1 MYCWFTVNGNPPLV
15 IVIFEL
21 NISLGMRS
29 ETYYEHML
37 ILFDS
42 ESEDDILIKSAGLFV
57 GGDRKLLIW
66 NEIVDPAAISLAN
79 KFEAVTMF

>member
-1 MYCWFTVNGNPPLV
+1 
-15 IVIFEL
+15 
-21 NISLGMRS
+21 
-29 ETYYEHML
+29 ML

-66 NEIVDPAAISLAN
+66 KEIVDPAAISLSN
-79 KFEAVTMF
+79 ILETVTLF